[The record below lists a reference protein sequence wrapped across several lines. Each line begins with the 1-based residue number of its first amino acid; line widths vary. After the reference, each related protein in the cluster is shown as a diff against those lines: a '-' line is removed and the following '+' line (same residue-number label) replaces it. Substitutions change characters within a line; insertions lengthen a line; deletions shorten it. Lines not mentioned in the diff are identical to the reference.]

1 MILIFGSEPNLKSV
15 RELIYKRGYG
25 KVDKQRIPLSNN
37 AVIENVLGKYNI
49 LSVEDLIHEIISAGP
64 NFKQVG
70 ILLCMTLNRHS
81 IAGRPPT
88 SYGRSSSQIQL
99 VAGDRVNSSIMCRAV
114 TLVTERRRL
123 TSSSDR

>member
-1 MILIFGSEPNLKSV
+1 MENCGVILIFGSEPNLKSV

-70 ILLCMTLNRHS
+70 ILLCMTL
-81 IAGRPPT
+81 IA
-88 SYGRSSSQIQL
+88 IQL
-99 VAGDRVNSSIMCRAV
+99 LAGLQLLMAV
-114 TLVTERRRL
+114 QALKSNWWLENA
-123 TSSSDR
+123 